1 MSSGALTIRQIRK
14 VYGDNEAI
22 SPLDLDIAAGEFVSL
37 LGPSGCGKTT
47 LLRMIAGF
55 EEPTA
60 GEIRLDGEDLLRLP
74 PNKRSVNTVF
84 QSYALF
90 PHLNVAENIAY
101 GLKRSKVSKSEIRT
115 RVQDVLRLV
124 QMTQF
129 AERKPDMLS
138 GGQQQRIA
146 LARAVVNRPKVLL
159 LDEPMSA
166 LDRKLR
172 EEMQLEL
179 IQLHDELKM
188 TFVFVTHD
196 QQEALAMSDRIVVMN
211 HGNIQQI
218 GSAEE
223 IYQEPNNAFVAE
235 FIGQQTFFDA
245 TVQSAVSGKLELD
258 TSTGK
263 MLSSTEQQV
272 PVGAEVR
279 VAIRP
284 EEIRL
289 RRAVPGE
296 DPSPSS
302 NHITGRIMSRSFL
315 GDVFQ
320 YLVRTADGTEVLVR
334 VPASTAPD
342 SNEGDQVVMDWN
354 SEAVRVFANE

>member
-22 SPLDLDIAAGEFVSL
+22 SPLDLDVEAGEFVSL

-55 EEPTA
+55 EEPTS
-60 GEIRLDGEDLLRLP
+60 GEIRLDGEDLVRQP

-101 GLKRSKVSKSEIRT
+101 GLKRSKVRKDEIQA

-124 QMTQF
+124 QMTKF
-129 AERKPDMLS
+129 ADRKPDMLS

-196 QQEALAMSDRIVVMN
+196 QQEALALSDRIVVMN

-218 GSAEE
+218 GSAED
-223 IYQEPNNAFVAE
+223 IYQSPNNAFVAA

-245 TVQSAVSGKLELD
+245 KVLNTASGALELE
-258 TSTGK
+258 TPTGK
-263 MLSSTEQQV
+263 MVSSSDQHI
-272 PVGAEVR
+272 PVSSNVQA
-279 VAIRP
+279 AIRP

-289 RRAVPGE
+289 RRVASNE
-296 DPSPSS
+296 DIAPAA
-302 NHITGRIMSRSFL
+302 NQVVGRVVGRSFL

-320 YLVRTADGTEVLVR
+320 YLVHIDDGTEVLVR
-334 VPASTAPD
+334 VPASSAPD
-342 SNEGDQVVMDWN
+342 GNEGDQVLMEWD
-354 SEAVRVFANE
+354 SSAVRVFANG

>member
-1 MSSGALTIRQIRK
+1 MSSGALTIRQLRK
-14 VYGDNEAI
+14 VYGENEAI
-22 SPLDLDIAAGEFVSL
+22 SPLDLDVEAGEFVSL

-55 EEPTA
+55 EEPTS
-60 GEIRLDGEDLLRLP
+60 GEIHLDGVDLVALP

-90 PHLNVAENIAY
+90 PHLSVAENIAY
-101 GLKRSKVSKSEIRT
+101 GLKRSRVKKDEIRT

-124 QMTQF
+124 QMTKF
-129 AERKPDMLS
+129 ADRKPDMLS

-179 IQLHDELKM
+179 IQLHDELKI

-218 GSAEE
+218 GTAEE
-223 IYQEPNNAFVAE
+223 IYQTPENAFVAE

-245 TVQSAVSGKLELD
+245 KVRNAFPGHLELD
-258 TSTGK
+258 TATGI
-263 MLSSTEQQV
+263 MVSATDQQV
-272 PVGAEVR
+272 SVGSDVR

-284 EEIRL
+284 EAIQFVH
-289 RRAVPGE
+289 ASSTE
-296 DPSPSS
+296 DTTPAA
-302 NHITGRIMSRSFL
+302 NQVTGRVISRSFL

-320 YLVRTADGTEVLVR
+320 YLVRIGDGTEVLVR
-334 VPASTAPD
+334 LPASTAPEG
-342 SNEGDQVVMDWN
+342 NEGDLVLLEWN
-354 SEAVRVFANE
+354 SSAVRVFAYG

>member
-14 VYGDNEAI
+14 VYGENEAI
-22 SPLDLDIAAGEFVSL
+22 SPLDLDVEAGEFVSL

-55 EEPTA
+55 EEPTS
-60 GEIRLDGEDLLRLP
+60 GEIYLDDKDLTQFP
-74 PNKRSVNTVF
+74 PNKRPVNTVF

-101 GLKRSKVSKSEIRT
+101 GLKRSRVKKDEIRV
-115 RVQDVLRLV
+115 RVQDALELV
-124 QMTQF
+124 QMRKF
-129 AERKPDMLS
+129 ADRKPDMLS

-146 LARAVVNRPKVLL
+146 LARAIVNRPKVLL

-179 IQLHDELKM
+179 IRLHDELNM

-223 IYQEPNNAFVAE
+223 IYQAPDNAFVAE
-235 FIGQQTFFDA
+235 FIGQQTFFSA
-245 TVQSAVSGKLELD
+245 TVQKTAQDHLELD
-258 TSTGK
+258 TPTGK
-263 MLSSTEQQV
+263 MVSASKQQFS
-272 PVGAEVR
+272 VGSDVR
-279 VAIRP
+279 IAIRP
-284 EEIRL
+284 EEIRFRL
-289 RRAVPGE
+289 AEPTADTATAANQVA
-296 DPSPSS
+296 
-302 NHITGRIMSRSFL
+302 GRIVSRSFL

-320 YLVRTADGTEVLVR
+320 YLVHIEDGTEVLVR
-334 VPASTAPD
+334 VPASAAPD
-342 SNEGDQVVMDWN
+342 GDEGDLIVMEWH
-354 SEAVRVFANE
+354 STAVRVFANG

>member
-14 VYGDNEAI
+14 VYGEIEAI
-22 SPLDLDIAAGEFVSL
+22 KPLDLDIEAGEFVSL

-47 LLRMIAGF
+47 LLRLIAGF
-55 EEPTA
+55 EEPTS
-60 GEIRLDGEDLLRLP
+60 GQIRLDDEDLLRLP

-101 GLKRSKVSKSEIRT
+101 GLKRSRVKKDEIQHRVS
-115 RVQDVLRLV
+115 DVLRLV
-124 QMTQF
+124 QMTKF
-129 AERKPDMLS
+129 AERKPDKLS

-146 LARAVVNRPKVLL
+146 LARAIVNRPKVLL

-179 IQLHDELKM
+179 IQLHDELNM
-188 TFVFVTHD
+188 TFIFVTHD

-211 HGNIQQI
+211 QGDIEQI

-223 IYQEPNNAFVAE
+223 IYQTPNNAFVAE

-245 TVQSAVSGKLELD
+245 KVVNTVPGGVELHSA
-258 TSTGK
+258 TGK
-263 MLSSTEQQV
+263 MTSSSDQQLA
-272 PVGAEVR
+272 VGSDVR

-284 EEIRL
+284 EEIRIRQDVQL
-289 RRAVPGE
+289 QDTSQA
-296 DPSPSS
+296 S
-302 NHITGRIMSRSFL
+302 NQVTGHIMSRSFL
-315 GDVFQ
+315 GHVFQ
-320 YLVRTADGTEVLVR
+320 YLVRIEDGTEVLVR
-334 VPASTAPD
+334 VPATAAPD
-342 SNEGDQVVMDWN
+342 GDEGDEVILEWH
-354 SEAVRVFANE
+354 STAVRVFDNG